1 MKGFGQSTVV
11 QLNVNTLSGMME
23 WCAKRFELADLIG
36 PTNAENF
43 ISAMRDL
50 LTKPTEDYNLVG
62 ALGFSNIGPRKWK
75 LVFKEYTLPE
85 FVEAMNQDTAKVFEI
100 IKNIKNLGEST
111 AKTII
116 EEYKYFEQDM
126 MFFIEH
132 ANVVDSKNMS
142 SKKQIRFTG
151 CRNKQLEEQLN
162 SMGYDANG
170 GAVTKTTDIL
180 IVPYKGFSSTKTAKV
195 SENTMVIA
203 IDDFIQNMD
212 KYL

>member
-1 MKGFGQSTVV
+1 MDRFKKLALKPGDIIKVSYNNDVMPYVNKFDCEQNRENPNPLCEFPTECPVCGTKLIISESGKSAICPNVNCDGRRIARLTNMLQKLNMKGFGQSTVI

-23 WCAKRFELADLIG
+23 WCAKKFELADLIG

-85 FVEAMNQDTAKVFEI
+85 FVEAMNQDTTKVFEI

-116 EEYKYFEQDM
+116 EEK
-126 MFFIEH
+126 I
-132 ANVVDSKNMS
+132 
-142 SKKQIRFTG
+142 
-151 CRNKQLEEQLN
+151 
-162 SMGYDANG
+162 NG
-170 GAVTKTTDIL
+170 SRV
-180 IVPYKGFSSTKTAKV
+180 
-195 SENTMVIA
+195 
-203 IDDFIQNMD
+203 
-212 KYL
+212 